1 MNKIAV
7 VIPAA
12 GSGRRMQSTTPKQYL
27 TIKNKTVLE
36 HTVQLLSSIE
46 QVSKIILVVSAQ
58 DNYIAEYEKHFSDK
72 VSIVT
77 GGQERVNSVLAGLHA
92 LNTHEYNWV
101 MVHDAARPCVLKQ
114 DILKLIDTCLSNQ
127 QGGILATPVRDTM
140 KRTLINNNMQIPL
153 VDKTEDR
160 NGLWHALTP
169 QMFITE
175 QLITAIEKG
184 LSQNQLITDEA
195 SAIELAQLP
204 VQLIEADECN
214 IKITRKSDLALAE
227 FFLSRV
233 E

>member
-58 DNYIAEYEKHFSDK
+58 DNYITEYEKHFSDK

-92 LNTHEYNWV
+92 LNSHEYNWV